1 MTDARARHAALVRIR
16 ALQETKRKLEEWK
29 LADFT
34 RRARAVADAEARTIA
49 ALNADGPLK
58 GLFVESGARRLESLA
73 RQRRSLE
80 AATERQGEA
89 VRAEARREKVAG
101 ILEQEAARRV
111 EEERR
116 RREDLA
122 ILESFLAGRDPEG
135 AGTSAPGASLGQAP
149 APSLV
154 TDRARRGG
162 GTP

>member
-1 MTDARARHAALVRIR
+1 MTDARTRHAALVRIR

-34 RRARAVADAEARTIA
+34 RRARAVSDAEAQTIA

-89 VRAEARREKVAG
+89 MRVEARREKAAC
-101 ILEQEAARRV
+101 ILEKEAARRV

-116 RREDLA
+116 RQEDLA
-122 ILESFLAGRDPEG
+122 ILEAFLAGGHPPI
-135 AGTSAPGASLGQAP
+135 APGASLGQAP
-149 APSLV
+149 GPSLL
-154 TDRARRGG
+154 TDRSRRGG